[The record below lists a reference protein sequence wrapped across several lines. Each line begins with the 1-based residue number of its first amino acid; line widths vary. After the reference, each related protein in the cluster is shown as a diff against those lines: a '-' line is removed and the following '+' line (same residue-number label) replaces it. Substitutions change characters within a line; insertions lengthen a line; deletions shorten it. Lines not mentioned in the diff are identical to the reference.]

1 METEIK
7 SLMYDREQLE
17 TQVNFLKEENNDL
30 MERLDKLSS
39 FLKRI
44 WKRTS
49 QRCQRV
55 TKKGHETAKKRV

>member
-44 WKRTS
+44 
-49 QRCQRV
+49 
-55 TKKGHETAKKRV
+55 